1 VQGGSTAYKQ
11 QTADIHQCYRPNH
24 DIVIPP
30 PVKSTRHKSPT
41 LQALASNQ
49 TTLFFFGGDARL
61 PGCVPPS
68 FDRLTA
74 GQPHVPLPLVSG
86 AIYLMCIRHVDIEG
100 RLLKCNQYKPKSP
113 TCLYP

>member
-1 VQGGSTAYKQ
+1 VRLCVQGGSKAYKQ
-11 QTADIHQCYRPNH
+11 ETADIHQCYRPNH

-61 PGCVPPS
+61 PGCVS
-68 FDRLTA
+68 FISHSFHRL
-74 GQPHVPLPLVSG
+74 S
-86 AIYLMCIRHVDIEG
+86 I
-100 RLLKCNQYKPKSP
+100 
-113 TCLYP
+113 